1 MLIFRYRY
9 CNVFLKKLLCS
20 KKNVIAEQLRSLN
33 ICLVISVYFKYIIC
47 NNHMN
52 HTTARKRNREHTDL
66 NGFHLVSLKY
76 NIILIDTSLRDAG
89 DGTISLNSTQGTSI
103 LLFLISI

>member
-1 MLIFRYRY
+1 M
-9 CNVFLKKLLCS
+9 
-20 KKNVIAEQLRSLN
+20 IAEQLRSLN

-76 NIILIDTSLRDAG
+76 NIILIDTSLRDAAMA
-89 DGTISLNSTQGTSI
+89 
-103 LLFLISI
+103 LFLLIQHRERAYFYF